1 MHAYDETKHVLHT
14 KTIVH
19 LMHLCTCRHFSQVFT
34 QMDEKG
40 SPQGSE
46 LFAKSSLRVC
56 RTGLQ
61 RSLRGLDRIDAAC
74 RVESTAG
81 LSTKPPSGANLVHRS
96 LAVHLLHMHSHR
108 GITVLRSPSFLSD
121 STFIF
126 RSNTFVKV

>member
-1 MHAYDETKHVLHT
+1 MHTTKQNT
-14 KTIVH
+14 S
-19 LMHLCTCRHFSQVFT
+19 CTPKQSLTSCTSALVIISAKYSHKWIK
-34 QMDEKG
+34 KG

-96 LAVHLLHMHSHR
+96 LAVHLLHMHRDR
-108 GITVLRSPSFLSD
+108 GITVLRSPFFSVRFH
-121 STFIF
+121 F
-126 RSNTFVKV
+126 RF